1 MIFYGPVFV
10 TGTLSTSGNS
20 GQGAKFFGG
29 VIAGNV
35 ALDDV
40 TKLAGGALVNYSSC
54 AIKRALGGSAVPAA
68 FSERGFVQLYGN

>member
-1 MIFYGPVFV
+1 V

-35 ALDDV
+35 ALDDL
-40 TKLAGGALVNYSSC
+40 TKLSGGALVNFSSC
-54 AIKRALGGSAVPAA
+54 ALKRALGGSAKPAA
-68 FSERGFVQLYGN
+68 FNERGWVQIY